1 MRRLHFSLAIRQKL
15 ATIPP
20 ISIATHH
27 PPRERTMI
35 KLPWL
40 RSLCIVFVLA
50 SLTGAQE
57 LPKQY
62 DLRKVNGITPIKSQQ
77 GGTCWAHGTCAA
89 IESNLLMKGTWK
101 KVGDGSALPAISEYH
116 LDWWNGFNRH
126 NNRDLEDAT
135 KDPTG
140 MTVHQGGD
148 YRVSA
153 AYISRGDG
161 VLNLP
166 RNPDNSYDV
175 SWFNKENIKENIPP
189 LRHPEFKKFYV
200 RDIEWFT
207 IGNNLERIDDIKRR
221 VMTEGA
227 MGTAYCAGRFTSK
240 DFVHYQPL
248 DNPAKPNH
256 AVAIVGWDDEKVSA
270 DPDR

>member
-161 VLNLP
+161 VVNLP
-166 RNPDNSYDV
+166 RQQDNSVDLSSY
-175 SWFNKENIKENIPP
+175 KGPP
-189 LRHPEFKKFYV
+189 ELKQSEFKKFYL
-200 RDIEWFT
+200 REIDWYT
-207 IGNNLERIDDIKRR
+207 IGDNLERIDDIKRR

-227 MGTAYCAGRFTSK
+227 MGTAYCSNKGFISS
-240 DFVHYQPL
+240 DHLHYQPL
-248 DNPAKPNH
+248 NTKNKPNH
-256 AVAIVGWDDEKVSA
+256 AVAIVGWD
-270 DPDR
+270 